1 MVNETPLSPKRVLF
15 VSGCIGLV
23 ACTGL
28 LWLLYG
34 RAMEGPASER
44 LQWLPA
50 FDAFCN
56 GMSAL
61 CLMAGYGAIRQRR
74 IPAHMRWMLGAFAFS
89 VLFLAGYITHHAVHG
104 DTKFGGLGLV
114 RPVYFAVLIS
124 HVGLSAVALP
134 LILSVLWFAG
144 TGRFSTHRRF
154 ARITL
159 PLWLYVSV
167 TGVVVF
173 LFLRAYG

>member
-1 MVNETPLSPKRVLF
+1 MSEAQDSSGRVLL
-15 VSGCIGLV
+15 VSGCIGTA
-23 ACTGL
+23 ACMGL

-34 RAMEGPASER
+34 RTMEGPASSNM
-44 LQWLPA
+44 QWLPA
-50 FDAFCN
+50 FNAFCN
-56 GMSAL
+56 AMSAI
-61 CLMAGYGAIRQRR
+61 CLVTGYKAIRERR
-74 IPAHMRWMLGAFAFS
+74 IATHMRWMLSAFAFS
-89 VLFLAGYITHHAVHG
+89 TLFLAGYVTHHAVHG
-104 DTKFGGLGLV
+104 DTKFGGAGLI
-114 RPVYFAVLIS
+114 RPIYFTVLIS

-144 TGRFSTHRRF
+144 TGRFATHRRF
-154 ARITL
+154 ARVTL